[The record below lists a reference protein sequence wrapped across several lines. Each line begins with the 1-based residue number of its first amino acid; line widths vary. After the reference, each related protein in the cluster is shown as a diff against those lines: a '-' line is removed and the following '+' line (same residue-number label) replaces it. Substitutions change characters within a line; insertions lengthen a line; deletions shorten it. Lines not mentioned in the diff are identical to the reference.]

1 MPDTWTFHPFYSR
14 ASAHIPE
21 YPGKPA
27 GFRAPPGGRQH
38 GICGIVPFM
47 RYLDKTSG
55 TASQA
60 ALSAGPGYVRQH
72 RVARFALALV
82 MALPVALWYSDGLT
96 DQAPADSARVID
108 PEHINDPR
116 KNDQPVTPATLP
128 PGESVSTA
136 AVVAGQAVPDKYD
149 LALGK
154 SVFNSTCL
162 TCHGNS
168 VRDAP
173 RVGDMHVWQ
182 PRLAQGL
189 DVLIEHAL
197 DGHGRMPAKG
207 GYSTLTDHE
216 VSSAVAYVYVMG
228 TEILAKQE
236 NPTPHDGC
244 DPVSNLDQCTPEELK
259 RLFVLQMLWLLGGP
273 RQ

>member
-1 MPDTWTFHPFYSR
+1 
-14 ASAHIPE
+14 
-21 YPGKPA
+21 
-27 GFRAPPGGRQH
+27 
-38 GICGIVPFM
+38 M
-47 RYLDKTSG
+47 RYLDK
-55 TASQA
+55 ASDTPSQPVS
-60 ALSAGPGYVRQH
+60 SAGPGYLRQQ
-72 RVARFALALV
+72 RIARLALV
-82 MALPVALWYSDGLT
+82 LIIAIPVALWSSDGLSDEDPGNSPRVT
-96 DQAPADSARVID
+96 DLVRVT
-108 PEHINDPR
+108 DPR
-116 KNDQPVTPATLP
+116 ENERPDTPVTLA
-128 PGESVSTA
+128 PGEKASPAEVDII
-136 AVVAGQAVPDKYD
+136 QAVSDKYD

-154 SVFNSTCL
+154 SVFNSNCL
-162 TCHGNS
+162 NCHGNS

-228 TEILAKQE
+228 TEILAKQD
-236 NPTPHDGC
+236 NPAPHDGC

-259 RLFVLQMLWLLGGP
+259 RLFILQMLWLLGGP
-273 RQ
+273 HQ

>member
-1 MPDTWTFHPFYSR
+1 
-14 ASAHIPE
+14 
-21 YPGKPA
+21 
-27 GFRAPPGGRQH
+27 
-38 GICGIVPFM
+38 M
-47 RYLDKTSG
+47 RYLDIENG
-55 TASQA
+55 T
-60 ALSAGPGYVRQH
+60 LSRSVNSARPGFFRQH
-72 RVARFALALV
+72 RAARLALALIMV
-82 MALPVALWYSDGLT
+82 LPVVIWSSEGST
-96 DQAPADSARVID
+96 DEDPANPAPVVNQESIT
-108 PEHINDPR
+108 DPR
-116 KNDQPVTPATLP
+116 ENERPVTPASSP
-128 PGESVSTA
+128 PEEAVSPA
-136 AVVAGQAVPDKYD
+136 EIDASRAVSDEYD

-154 SVFNSTCL
+154 SVFNHTCL

-173 RVGDMHVWQ
+173 RIGDMHVWQ

-216 VSSAVAYVYVMG
+216 VSSAVAYVYVVG
-228 TEILAKQE
+228 TEILARQD
-236 NPTPHDGC
+236 NPTPHAGC
-244 DPVSNLDQCTPEELK
+244 DPVSNLDQCSPEELK